1 MMAHW
6 VPLFMR
12 GARFEILMMRRS
24 TAIVSMAPN
33 KGAYSLGGYDE
44 C

>member
-1 MMAHW
+1 
-6 VPLFMR
+6 
-12 GARFEILMMRRS
+12 MRRS
-24 TAIVSMAPN
+24 TVIVSMAPN

>member
-1 MMAHW
+1 
-6 VPLFMR
+6 MR